1 MLKHALTNFV
11 ALATLHGAQ
20 GLLDSNASLKISE
33 LNEKSTIKADNDKIK
48 RALVKTAK
56 SSKSCKDVAT
66 DELVGSLAVGYARII
81 KPEIISYD
89 PEVVFVKRITKHE
102 FSLMPDD
109 IEEIVSVYSI
119 GKNGL
124 NQDMG
129 IIADFNVMK
138 NENGCIKVL
147 LYKTFYLAEQAPKT
161 EEWKEEIKPLPAE
174 NNSTA
179 EEEGFLDKIK
189 KSIKSDIEEVSSMLN
204 RK

>member
-1 MLKHALTNFV
+1 MLKYALTTFV
-11 ALATLHGAQ
+11 ALATLYGAQ

-33 LNEKSTIKADNDKIK
+33 LNEKSTIKVDDDKIK

-56 SSKSCKDVAT
+56 SSKNCKDVAT
-66 DELVGSLAVGYARII
+66 DELIGSLAVGYARII

-89 PEVVFVKRITKHE
+89 PEVVFVKRSTKRE

-119 GKNGL
+119 GRNGL
-124 NQDMG
+124 KQDMG

-138 NENGCIKVL
+138 SEDGCIKVL
-147 LYKTFYLAEQAPKT
+147 LYKIFYLAEQAPKM
-161 EEWKEEIKPLPAE
+161 EEREGEVKPLPAE

-179 EEEGFLDKIK
+179 EEEGFLEKIK
-189 KSIKSDIEEVSSMLN
+189 KSIKSDIDEVSSMLN
-204 RK
+204 GK

>member
-1 MLKHALTNFV
+1 MLKYALTTFV

-33 LNEKSTIKADNDKIK
+33 LNEKSTIKVDSDKIK
-48 RALVKTAK
+48 RALVKTSK
-56 SSKSCKDVAT
+56 ISKSCKDVAT
-66 DELVGSLAVGYARII
+66 DELVGSLAVGYAKII

-89 PEVVFVKRITKHE
+89 PEVVFVKRITKRE

-138 NENGCIKVL
+138 DGDGCIKVL

-161 EEWKEEIKPLPAE
+161 EERKGEVKPLPAE

-189 KSIKSDIEEVSSMLN
+189 KSIKSDIDEVSSMLN

>member
-1 MLKHALTNFV
+1 MLKYALTTFV

-33 LNEKSTIKADNDKIK
+33 LNEKSTIKVDNDKIK

-89 PEVVFVKRITKHE
+89 PEVVFVKRITKRE

-147 LYKTFYLAEQAPKT
+147 LYKIFYLAEQAPKT
-161 EEWKEEIKPLPAE
+161 EEGKGEVKPLPAE

-189 KSIKSDIEEVSSMLN
+189 KSIKSDIDEVSSMLN

>member
-1 MLKHALTNFV
+1 MLKYALTTFV

-33 LNEKSTIKADNDKIK
+33 LNEKSTIKVDSDKIK
-48 RALVKTAK
+48 RALVKTSK

-66 DELVGSLAVGYARII
+66 DELVGSLAVGYAKII

-89 PEVVFVKRITKHE
+89 PEVVFVKRITKRE

-147 LYKTFYLAEQAPKT
+147 LYKTFYLAEQAPKA
-161 EEWKEEIKPLPAE
+161 EERKEEIKPLPAE

>member
-1 MLKHALTNFV
+1 MLKYALTTFV

-33 LNEKSTIKADNDKIK
+33 LNEKSTIKVDSDKIK
-48 RALVKTAK
+48 RALVKTSK

-66 DELVGSLAVGYARII
+66 DELVGSLAVGYAKII

-89 PEVVFVKRITKHE
+89 PEVVFVKRITKRE

-161 EEWKEEIKPLPAE
+161 EERKEEIKPLPAE
-174 NNSTA
+174 NNLTA

>member
-1 MLKHALTNFV
+1 MLKYALTTFV

-33 LNEKSTIKADNDKIK
+33 LNEKSTIKVDNDKIR

-56 SSKSCKDVAT
+56 SSNSCKDVAT

-89 PEVVFVKRITKHE
+89 PEVVFVKRITKRE

-147 LYKTFYLAEQAPKT
+147 FYKTFYLAE
-161 EEWKEEIKPLPAE
+161 L
-174 NNSTA
+174 
-179 EEEGFLDKIK
+179 
-189 KSIKSDIEEVSSMLN
+189 
-204 RK
+204 

>member
-1 MLKHALTNFV
+1 MLKYALTTFV

-33 LNEKSTIKADNDKIK
+33 LNEKSTIKVDNDKIK
-48 RALVKTAK
+48 RALVKAAK

-89 PEVVFVKRITKHE
+89 PEVVFVKRITKRE

-129 IIADFNVMK
+129 IIADLNVMK

-147 LYKTFYLAEQAPKT
+147 LYKIFYLAEQAPKT
-161 EEWKEEIKPLPAE
+161 EERKEEIKPLPAE
-174 NNSTA
+174 NNSTT

-189 KSIKSDIEEVSSMLN
+189 KSIKSDIDEVSSMLN

>member
-1 MLKHALTNFV
+1 MLKYALTTFV

-33 LNEKSTIKADNDKIK
+33 LNEKSTIKVDSDKIK
-48 RALVKTAK
+48 RALVKTSK
-56 SSKSCKDVAT
+56 SYKSCKDVAT

-89 PEVVFVKRITKHE
+89 PEVVFVKRITKRE

-161 EEWKEEIKPLPAE
+161 EERKEEIKPLPAE

>member
-1 MLKHALTNFV
+1 MLKYALTTFV

-33 LNEKSTIKADNDKIK
+33 LNEKSTIKVDSDKIK
-48 RALVKTAK
+48 RALVKTSK

-66 DELVGSLAVGYARII
+66 DELVGSLAVGYAKII

-89 PEVVFVKRITKHE
+89 PEVVFVKRITKRE

-161 EEWKEEIKPLPAE
+161 EERKEEIKPLPAE

-189 KSIKSDIEEVSSMLN
+189 KSIKSDIDEVSSMLN

>member
-1 MLKHALTNFV
+1 MLKYALTTFV

-33 LNEKSTIKADNDKIK
+33 LNEKSTIKVDNDKIR
-48 RALVKTAK
+48 RALVKAAK

-89 PEVVFVKRITKHE
+89 PEVVFVKRITKRE

-147 LYKTFYLAEQAPKT
+147 LYKTFYLAEQAPKM
-161 EEWKEEIKPLPAE
+161 EERKEEVKPLPAE
-174 NNSTA
+174 NNSTT

-189 KSIKSDIEEVSSMLN
+189 KSIKSDIDEVSSMLN

>member
-1 MLKHALTNFV
+1 MLKYALTTFV

-33 LNEKSTIKADNDKIK
+33 LNEKSTIKVDSDKIK
-48 RALVKTAK
+48 RALVKTSK

-89 PEVVFVKRITKHE
+89 PEVVFVKRITKRD

-138 NENGCIKVL
+138 DGDGCIKVL
-147 LYKTFYLAEQAPKT
+147 LYKTFYLAEQPPKT
-161 EEWKEEIKPLPAE
+161 EERKEGIKPLPAE

>member
-1 MLKHALTNFV
+1 MLKYALTTFV

-33 LNEKSTIKADNDKIK
+33 LNEKSTIKVDSDKIK
-48 RALVKTAK
+48 RALVKTSK

-66 DELVGSLAVGYARII
+66 DELVGSLAVGYAKII

-89 PEVVFVKRITKHE
+89 PEVVFVKRITKRE

-138 NENGCIKVL
+138 DGDGCIKVL

-161 EEWKEEIKPLPAE
+161 EERKEEIKPLPAE

-179 EEEGFLDKIK
+179 EKEGFLDKIK
-189 KSIKSDIEEVSSMLN
+189 KSIKSDIDEVSSMLN